1 MTKKKDPYRS
11 FPEVVRADEKEERK
25 DGLIARRERQE
36 LTDLHPAP
44 FCAFLNEAPSFDA
57 FFLPTLLSHPTLGW
71 GGLTFF
77 PFLKATFDSDKRV
90 KLLPSPTLMPESA
103 KET

>member
-1 MTKKKDPYRS
+1 MTKKKEKKDPYHS

-25 DGLIARRERQE
+25 DGLITRRERQE

-57 FFLPTLLSHPTLGW
+57 FFLPTRDCYPG
-71 GGLTFF
+71 
-77 PFLKATFDSDKRV
+77 
-90 KLLPSPTLMPESA
+90 ESSA
-103 KET
+103 SVLD